1 MSKKDQIDTKDFII
15 GVLIGSFV
23 GASAALLFA
32 PKSGRELRSDINYSA
47 SQAMG
52 RANDLK
58 NTAQIRGAEW
68 KEKAVNKGNEWR
80 QRAKDKTVQLTKNV
94 SQLTECRTNN
104 AQAEVS
110 NVQKSSEQK
119 AEYE

>member
-1 MSKKDQIDTKDFII
+1 MAEKDQIDTRDFII

-32 PKSGRELRSDINYSA
+32 PKSGRELRSDLNYGA

-52 RANDLK
+52 RANELK
-58 NTAQIRGAEW
+58 NTAQIRGTEW

-80 QRAKDKTVQLTKNV
+80 QKAKDKTVQLTKNV
-94 SQLTECRTNN
+94 SQLTEGRTNN
-104 AQAEVS
+104 GQAEVTNMQS
-110 NVQKSSEQK
+110 TTEQK
-119 AEYE
+119 AENE